1 MRLSTEVMYA
11 ATEMVVDNPQMDGDV
26 INTEVAEMVV
36 RYYDK
41 FVEAEERYDRT
52 NEKRKPR
59 KTAVAVATKTARK
72 KASPRTRSRKA

>member
-11 ATEMVVDNPQMDGDV
+11 ATEMVVDNPTMDGDV

-41 FVEAEERYDRT
+41 FVEGEERYAAA
-52 NEKRKPR
+52 NRK
-59 KTAVAVATKTARK
+59 ARK
-72 KASPRTRSRKA
+72 VVKGR